1 MANRSYRLSIS
12 PEDLP
17 EVRRVIELDGRA
29 SLADVHDQI
38 AKLYQLDDSE
48 HLYAFFTSGRFWDKQ
63 AAYFDPRTDGARA
76 DRALLFRLKLAVGQ
90 TCAYLLD
97 FGKEHRYLVTVVA
110 VTEVEQPLQEPRL
123 IEAVGEAAAPPVDLD
138 ENDSDDSEPDDDPP
152 ELAELVVLAEAFL
165 DTVDELAELE
175 GEPDDGPN
183 RSAPILQA
191 GADAA
196 LTLLRAVGDDTKLFF
211 RLDDWLLER
220 SLSVQL
226 LDLPLA
232 LAQVAE
238 FERAAALARAL
249 VFVDRELMQGDLAI
263 VLAKAGRRDEALA
276 QVSANLE
283 QAEDATLVEAKAGEA
298 HRALG
303 DLPAAEAYFR
313 RSLVEAKTSS
323 ERLQALIRVA
333 SCLLDQGRETEAN
346 QVLKTARALETESVQ
361 KANPPAVGRNEPCP
375 CGSGKKYKKCHG
387 ANS

>member
-1 MANRSYRLSIS
+1 MAHRSYRLSIS
-12 PEDLP
+12 PEDVP

-38 AKLYQLDDSE
+38 AKLYRLDDSE

-76 DRALLFRLKLAVGQ
+76 DRALLFRLKLTVGQ

-110 VTEVEQPLQEPRL
+110 VTEVEQPLPEPRL
-123 IEAVGEAAAPPVDLD
+123 IEAVGEVDASPAD
-138 ENDSDDSEPDDDPP
+138 PNVSDADAGDPGADPP
-152 ELAELVVLAEAFL
+152 ELAGLVVLAEAFL
-165 DTVDELAELE
+165 DAVDELAGLE

-220 SLSVQL
+220 SMAVQL

-232 LAQVAE
+232 LAQVAD
-238 FERAAALARAL
+238 FERAIALARAL

-263 VLAKAGRRDEALA
+263 VLAKAGRREEALA
-276 QVSANLE
+276 QLSANLE
-283 QAEDATLVEAKAGEA
+283 QAEDAMLVEAKAGET

-303 DLPAAEAYFR
+303 DLPAAEAYYR

-323 ERLQALIRVA
+323 DRLQALIRVA
-333 SCLLDQGRETEAN
+333 SCLLDQGREAEAN
-346 QVLKTARALETESVQ
+346 EILKTARTLEAESIQ
-361 KANPPAVGRNEPCP
+361 KAKPPVVVGRNEPCP

-387 ANS
+387 